1 MPARK
6 GPVADNM
13 ELDLAAFTIYR
24 KILLNT
30 LQPLDGKDY
39 KV

>member
-13 ELDLAAFTIYR
+13 ELGLGSFTIYR
-24 KILLNT
+24 KILLNI
-30 LQPLDGKDY
+30 L
-39 KV
+39 